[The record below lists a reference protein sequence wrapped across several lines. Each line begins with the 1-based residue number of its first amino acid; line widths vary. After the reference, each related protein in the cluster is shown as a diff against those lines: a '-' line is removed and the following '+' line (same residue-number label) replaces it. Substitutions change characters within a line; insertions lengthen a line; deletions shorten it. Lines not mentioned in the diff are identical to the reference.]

1 MALAGNGLKGCD
13 LSDHDSPISLQ
24 GGGTLA
30 KQLVATEDG
39 GHWPVPEG
47 TILAS
52 GVSRVAAFSV
62 DVVIVTTILMV
73 VTGWRIMDAWNITLW
88 KEFPDF
94 HFALAMAVILLTAHW
109 LYWRLTGLRYSR
121 SLGQRM
127 FGLAVLAE
135 DGSAMTNAMLDE
147 RAARKLIFLIP
158 VLNVVFGIIE
168 LRRISSR
175 HTHQSNIDLHV
186 GSIVV
191 HADSLPPANRKHV
204 R

>member
-1 MALAGNGLKGCD
+1 MG
-13 LSDHDSPISLQ
+13 DHDSPVSLH

-30 KQLVATEDG
+30 KQIVTAEEG

-52 GVSRVAAFSV
+52 GVRRTAALSV

-73 VTGWRIMDAWNITLW
+73 ATSGQIIDAWNLTLW
-88 KEFPDF
+88 ASSSF
-94 HFALAMAVILLTAHW
+94 HHALAMVAILLVSHW

-127 FGLAVLAE
+127 FGIAVLAE
-135 DGSAMTNAMLDE
+135 DGSAMTSQMWDQ
-147 RAARKLIFLIP
+147 RAWRKLVFLIP
-158 VLNVVFGIIE
+158 ILNIIQGIRE
-168 LRRISSR
+168 LARISQR

-186 GSIVV
+186 GSIVA
-191 HADSLPPANRKHV
+191 HADSLPPANRKHIK
-204 R
+204 

>member
-1 MALAGNGLKGCD
+1 MA
-13 LSDHDSPISLQ
+13 DHDSPISLQ

-30 KQLVATEDG
+30 KQLVAAEDG

-88 KEFPDF
+88 SSPDF

-135 DGSAMTNAMLDE
+135 DGSAMTSAMLDE
-147 RAARKLIFLIP
+147 RAARKLVFLIP

-186 GSIVV
+186 GSIVA

>member
-24 GGGTLA
+24 GDGTLA
-30 KQLVATEDG
+30 KQLVAAEDG

-73 VTGWRIMDAWNITLW
+73 VTGWCIMDAWNITLW
-88 KEFPDF
+88 SSPDF
-94 HFALAMAVILLTAHW
+94 HFALAMAVILLTTHW

-135 DGSAMTNAMLDE
+135 DGSAMTSAMLDE
-147 RAARKLIFLIP
+147 RAARKLVFLIP

>member
-1 MALAGNGLKGCD
+1 MA
-13 LSDHDSPISLQ
+13 DHDSPISLQ

-30 KQLVATEDG
+30 KQLVAAEDG

-47 TILAS
+47 TILAG

-88 KEFPDF
+88 SSPDF

-135 DGSAMTNAMLDE
+135 DGSAMTSAMLDE
-147 RAARKLIFLIP
+147 RAARKLVFLIP

-186 GSIVV
+186 GSIVA

>member
-1 MALAGNGLKGCD
+1 VALAGNGLKGCD

-30 KQLVATEDG
+30 KQLVAAEDG
-39 GHWPVPEG
+39 GHCPVPEG

-88 KEFPDF
+88 SSPDF

-135 DGSAMTNAMLDE
+135 DGSAMTSAMLDE
-147 RAARKLIFLIP
+147 RAVRKLVFLIP
-158 VLNVVFGIIE
+158 VLNMVFGIIE

>member
-1 MALAGNGLKGCD
+1 M
-13 LSDHDSPISLQ
+13 SDHDSPISLQ

-30 KQLVATEDG
+30 KQIVTAEEG

-52 GVSRVAAFSV
+52 GVRRTAALCV

-73 VTGWRIMDAWNITLW
+73 ATSGQIIDAWNLTLW
-88 KEFPDF
+88 ASSSF
-94 HFALAMAVILLTAHW
+94 HHALAMVAILLVSHW

-127 FGLAVLAE
+127 FGIAVLAE
-135 DGSAMTNAMLDE
+135 DGSAMTSQMWDQ
-147 RAARKLIFLIP
+147 RAWRKLVFLIP
-158 VLNVVFGIIE
+158 ILNIIQGVRE
-168 LRRISSR
+168 LARISQR

-186 GSIVV
+186 GSIVA
-191 HADSLPPANRKHV
+191 HADSLPPANRKHIK
-204 R
+204 

>member
-1 MALAGNGLKGCD
+1 LA
-13 LSDHDSPISLQ
+13 DHNSPISLQ

-30 KQLVATEDG
+30 KQLVAAEDG

-47 TILAS
+47 TILAG

-88 KEFPDF
+88 SSPDF

-135 DGSAMTNAMLDE
+135 DGSAMTSAMLDE
-147 RAARKLIFLIP
+147 RAARKLVFLIP

-186 GSIVV
+186 GSIVA

>member
-1 MALAGNGLKGCD
+1 VALAGNGLKGCD

-30 KQLVATEDG
+30 KQLVAAEDG

-88 KEFPDF
+88 SSPDF

-135 DGSAMTNAMLDE
+135 DGSAMTSAMLDE
-147 RAARKLIFLIP
+147 RAARKLVFLIP

>member
-1 MALAGNGLKGCD
+1 MG
-13 LSDHDSPISLQ
+13 DHDSPISLQ

-30 KQLVATEDG
+30 KQIVTAEEG

-52 GVSRVAAFSV
+52 GVRRTAALSV

-73 VTGWRIMDAWNITLW
+73 ATSGQIIDAWNLTLW
-88 KEFPDF
+88 ASSSF
-94 HFALAMAVILLTAHW
+94 HHALAMVAILLVSHW

-127 FGLAVLAE
+127 FGIAVLAE
-135 DGSAMTNAMLDE
+135 DGSAMTSQMWDQ
-147 RAARKLIFLIP
+147 RAWRKLVFLIP
-158 VLNVVFGIIE
+158 ILNIIQGVRE
-168 LRRISSR
+168 LARISQR

-186 GSIVV
+186 GSCLLYTSPSPRDGLLSRMPSS
-191 HADSLPPANRKHV
+191 A
-204 R
+204 

>member
-1 MALAGNGLKGCD
+1 M
-13 LSDHDSPISLQ
+13 SDHDSPISLQ

-30 KQLVATEDG
+30 KQLVAAEDG

-88 KEFPDF
+88 SSPDF
-94 HFALAMAVILLTAHW
+94 HFALAMAVILLTTHW

-135 DGSAMTNAMLDE
+135 DGSAMTSAMLDE
-147 RAARKLIFLIP
+147 RAARKLVFLIP

>member
-1 MALAGNGLKGCD
+1 M
-13 LSDHDSPISLQ
+13 SDHDSPISLQ
-24 GGGTLA
+24 SGGTLA
-30 KQLVATEDG
+30 KQLVAAEDG

-73 VTGWRIMDAWNITLW
+73 VTAWRIMDAWNITLW
-88 KEFPDF
+88 SSPDF

-109 LYWRLTGLRYSR
+109 LYWRLTGLRHSR

-135 DGSAMTNAMLDE
+135 DGSAMTSAMLDE
-147 RAARKLIFLIP
+147 RAARKLVFLIP

-186 GSIVV
+186 GSIVA

>member
-13 LSDHDSPISLQ
+13 LADHDSPISLQ

-30 KQLVATEDG
+30 KQLVAAEDG

-73 VTGWRIMDAWNITLW
+73 VTAWRIMDAWNITLW
-88 KEFPDF
+88 SSPDF

-135 DGSAMTNAMLDE
+135 DGSAMTSAMLDE
-147 RAARKLIFLIP
+147 RAARKLVFLIP

-186 GSIVV
+186 GSIVA

>member
-1 MALAGNGLKGCD
+1 VALAGNGLKGCD
-13 LSDHDSPISLQ
+13 LADHDSPISLQ

-30 KQLVATEDG
+30 KQLVAAEDG

-88 KEFPDF
+88 SSPNF

-135 DGSAMTNAMLDE
+135 DGSAMTSAMLDE
-147 RAARKLIFLIP
+147 RAARKLVFLIP

-186 GSIVV
+186 GSIVA